1 MNHGTRQLP
10 LPFGEQPGY
19 AAADFIAAAS
29 NEAARGWLERGQDWT
44 NGRLILWGEPGCGK
58 THLLR
63 MWAGPRGA
71 TVIDGAQLRGL
82 PAEPVA
88 DLAIDDVDLAP
99 DETALLHALNAA
111 AEAGKTVLM
120 TARRPPARQEIKLP
134 DLASRLRA
142 SLAVEILSPEDELL
156 AALLAHLA
164 AGRQVHLSFQVQNY
178 LLTHLPRT
186 PAALREAVARL
197 DHAALDRQSKITRA
211 MAAEILSDLIVME

>member
-1 MNHGTRQLP
+1 MNPSTRQLP
-10 LPFGEQPGY
+10 LPFGAQPGY
-19 AAADFIAAAS
+19 AADDFIPAPS
-29 NEAARGWLERGQDWT
+29 NEAARGWLARPRDWT

-63 MWAGPRGA
+63 IWAAAHGA
-71 TVIDGAQLRGL
+71 TIVDGAQLRGL
-82 PAEPVA
+82 PSEPPA
-88 DLAIDDVDLAP
+88 DLAIDDADLAP

-120 TARRPPARQEIKLP
+120 TARRPPARQALNLP

-142 SLAVEILSPEDELL
+142 SLAVEILPPEDELL

-164 AGRQVHLSFQVQNY
+164 AARQLHLNFQVQNY

-211 MAAEILSDLIVME
+211 MAAELLTDLIVIE

>member
-1 MNHGTRQLP
+1 MNHSTRQLP
-10 LPFGEQPGY
+10 LPFGAQPGY
-19 AAADFIAAAS
+19 AAADFIPAPS
-29 NEAARGWLERGQDWT
+29 NEAARGWLDRPQDWT
-44 NGRLILWGEPGCGK
+44 NRRLILWGESGCGK

-63 MWAGPRGA
+63 IWAA
-71 TVIDGAQLRGL
+71 THGVTLIDGAQLRGL
-82 PAEPVA
+82 PPEPAA
-88 DLAIDDVDLAP
+88 DLAIDDADLAA
-99 DETALLHALNAA
+99 DETALLHAINAA

-120 TARRPPARQEIKLP
+120 TARRPPARQEINLP

-142 SLAVEILSPEDELL
+142 SLAVEILPPEDELL

-164 AGRQVHLSFQVQNY
+164 AERQVHLNFQVQNY

-211 MAAEILSDLIVME
+211 MAAELLSDLIVME